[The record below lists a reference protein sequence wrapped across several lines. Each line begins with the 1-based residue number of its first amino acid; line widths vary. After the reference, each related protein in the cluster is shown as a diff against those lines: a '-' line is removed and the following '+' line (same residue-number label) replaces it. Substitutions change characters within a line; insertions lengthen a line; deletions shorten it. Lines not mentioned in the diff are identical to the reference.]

1 MTQAMPM
8 AVREVARRLNSLK
21 QGGEPDDIAQAVVF
35 LLSDAAIGVNGETLR
50 VCGQNIVGK

>member
-1 MTQAMPM
+1 M